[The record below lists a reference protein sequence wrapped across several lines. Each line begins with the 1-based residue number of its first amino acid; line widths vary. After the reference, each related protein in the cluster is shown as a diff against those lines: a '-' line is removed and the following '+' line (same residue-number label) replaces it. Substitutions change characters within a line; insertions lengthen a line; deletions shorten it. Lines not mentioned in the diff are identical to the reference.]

1 MLMMERSEDL
11 IKEVNRLEEAEG
23 QVRRIFGERN
33 MKKYRLSDTGSR
45 AAA

>member
-1 MLMMERSEDL
+1 MERGEDL

-23 QVRRIFGERN
+23 RVRRIFDDRK

>member
-1 MLMMERSEDL
+1 MVDRSEDL
-11 IKEVNRLEEAEG
+11 IKEVNRPEEAEG
-23 QVRRIFGERN
+23 RVRLIFGDRK

>member
-1 MLMMERSEDL
+1 MMERGGDL
-11 IKEVNRLEEAEG
+11 IREVSRLEEAEG
-23 QVRRIFGERN
+23 RVRRLFGDRK